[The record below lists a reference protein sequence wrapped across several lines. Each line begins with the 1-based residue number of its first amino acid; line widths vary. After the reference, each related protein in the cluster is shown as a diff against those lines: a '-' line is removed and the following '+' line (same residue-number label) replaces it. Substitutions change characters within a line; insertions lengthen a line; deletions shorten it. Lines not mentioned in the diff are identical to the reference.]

1 MNTVI
6 FVLKFRYNGK
16 VKTRET
22 VLYSGEDSKEAIR
35 IREQNYNSVLHT
47 WHYKLEN
54 GVKVYRIL
62 ENNVD

>member
-16 VKTRET
+16 IKTRET
-22 VLYSGEDSKEAIR
+22 VLYTGEDSKEAIR
-35 IREQNYNSVLHT
+35 IREANYNPVLHT